1 MVRAM
6 VRVAQ
11 VLCLLLA
18 VGNCCTDCT
27 NVLYEA
33 WCILTGKAEF
43 SLFQLEHLQDSVA
56 VQVRAI
62 GKENVQRPKPT
73 CGYILLQLPLILL
86 PGHCHCKQ
94 LPALK

>member
-1 MVRAM
+1 MVGKAE
-6 VRVAQ
+6 

-18 VGNCCTDCT
+18 VGNCHTDCT

-33 WCILTGKAEF
+33 WCTLTGNPEF
-43 SLFQLEHLQDSVA
+43 SLYQLEHLQDSVA

-62 GKENVQRPKPT
+62 GKEKVQRPKPT
-73 CGYILLQLPLILL
+73 CGYILLQLPLTLL
-86 PGHCHCKQ
+86 PGHCHYKQ